1 MDAKDVLGLPKNS
14 FPPLEKKSR
23 PPKESQRKP
32 DGISREVYAL
42 TSGLAPLMPAIEA
55 SQLKKK
61 PLPLEKVTWQWLPFT
76 SSTRKDN
83 LHLYHWVRVVNGV
96 PPTGDYFF
104 ANLLAVVQ
112 SVDII
117 KYTDE
122 EYDKYLIDP
131 VGIMSNCTILWNF
144 FEWFAQAIMLHF
156 FYATHTKFYSLY
168 QVVIVGSRLTSI
180 ARVVLKYIFVY
191 AQL

>member
-61 PLPLEKVTWQWLPFT
+61 PLPLEKVCFFFCLSLGSGFLSLVLLVKIIFT
-76 SSTRKDN
+76 SIIGYELSMVFLLQGTT
-83 LHLYHWVRVVNGV
+83 LLLSIIS
-96 PPTGDYFF
+96 
-104 ANLLAVVQ
+104 LLAVVQ
-112 SVDII
+112 SVDVI

-122 EYDKYLIDP
+122 EYDKYLTDP

-144 FEWFAQAIMLHF
+144 LNG
-156 FYATHTKFYSLY
+156 L
-168 QVVIVGSRLTSI
+168 
-180 ARVVLKYIFVY
+180 LK
-191 AQL
+191 LS